1 MTISPDTGENL
12 PINVIVKSARGGNI
26 ASKLTGVFFLGG
38 KEFKFKALAYGRIG
52 GHNIS
57 LNVSKTVLKE
67 IKSMGMD
74 PDMIYLRIQRKLIEG
89 DVELKE
95 KVPDKSI

>member
-1 MTISPDTGENL
+1 MTISPDVGDNL

-26 ASKLTGVFFLGG
+26 ASKLNGVFFLRG

-57 LNVSKTVLKE
+57 LNISKSALKE
-67 IKSMGMD
+67 ITLMGVD
-74 PDMIYLRIQRKLIEG
+74 PDIIYLRIQRKLIEG

-95 KVPDKSI
+95 KPSGT

>member
-57 LNVSKTVLKE
+57 LNVSETVLKE

-74 PDMIYLRIQRKLIEG
+74 PDMICLRIQRKLIEG